1 MDLLIRK
8 PAFLNDLV
16 VFFVMFPPYVFVVL
30 DSFIWIKTAQSKHK
44 HSVFDRVC
52 DMHCFSRGAL
62 CICPG
67 PVSTVNEI
75 VPSHNFKKVY
85 IGSLIICTIYML
97 CIGNNLWKYILNALQ
112 P

>member
-1 MDLLIRK
+1 
-8 PAFLNDLV
+8 
-16 VFFVMFPPYVFVVL
+16 MFPPYVFVVL